1 MEQIKLFL
9 LALQFFTRVPVRE
22 RLAHWVGYSPERL
35 SQSIR
40 YFPLIGGLLAI
51 FMSAVYVLS
60 ALVLPQSVA
69 VILTLAFGVWVT
81 GAFHEDGWID
91 FCDAFGGH
99 RDRAQTLLI
108 MQDSRIGSYGA
119 VAIVMLMAVKIE
131 ALVALDSSWVAVAL
145 LGAHVCS
152 RLCAVLVM
160 QTLPYAKP
168 DDESKSK
175 PIAVNLRWLDTLVAL
190 LLSVALMAMAVML
203 ADDWRPFAW
212 GGALAMLGMAS
223 LRRMMKRR
231 LGGYTGDGLG
241 AVQQVSE
248 VLFYLGLL
256 IALGTDHV
264 DLTIDPSS

>member
-1 MEQIKLFL
+1 MEQVKLFF
-9 LALQFFTRVPVRE
+9 LALQFFTRIPVRG
-22 RLAHWVGYSPERL
+22 RLAQWVGYSPERL
-35 SQSIR
+35 SQATR
-40 YFPLIGGLLAI
+40 FFPLIGALLAMA
-51 FMSAVYVLS
+51 MSVVYVLS
-60 ALVLPQSVA
+60 VLVLPQAPA
-69 VILTLAFGVWVT
+69 VILTIAFGVWLT

-119 VAIVMLMAVKIE
+119 VAIVLLMALKVE
-131 ALVALDSSWVAVAL
+131 ALVALDPSWVAVAL
-145 LGAHVCS
+145 LGAHVFS
-152 RLCAVLVM
+152 RLCAVFVM

-175 PIAVNLRWLDTLVAL
+175 PIAVNLRWMDTVVAAL
-190 LLSVALMAMAVML
+190 FGAVLMGVAVFL
-203 ADDWRPFAW
+203 ADAWRPFAW
-212 GGALAMLGMAS
+212 GSALAGLGMFS
-223 LRRMMKRR
+223 LRHMMKRR

-248 VLFYLGLL
+248 VLFFLGLL

-264 DLTIDPSS
+264 DLTFDSAS